1 MELLASL
8 VGEKGERPPRE
19 DGPLRIGVLMGG
31 ISAEREVSLKSGA
44 AVAES
49 LIRQGYVVCP
59 IDVTPDIAMTLR
71 QEKVDIAF
79 IALHG
84 RYGEDGIIQGML
96 EMMQIPY
103 TGSGVLASALGM
115 NKAQARSLF
124 IASGL
129 STPPS
134 LLLTEAEKE
143 RFKNTP
149 PPFGYPAVVK
159 PISEGSSVGVTI
171 VEEPSKMEAALNE
184 AFRFGPKILMEQYIA
199 GTEVHVGVLNQ
210 IPLGAIEIRPNA
222 SRGGRTPFY
231 DYTAKY
237 VKGMSEHIFPA
248 VLPDAIYKEILELG
262 LKAHLALGCSGYS
275 RADFILDRGY
285 KPYVLEVNT
294 LPGMTETSLLPE
306 IARGVGISFDQL
318 VEKILATA
326 GIGK

>member
-1 MELLASL
+1 MIASRI
-8 VGEKGERPPRE
+8 EK
-19 DGPLRIGVLMGG
+19 RIGVLMGG
-31 ISAEREVSLKSGA
+31 LSAEREVSLKSGA
-44 AVAES
+44 AVAAS
-49 LIRQGYVVCP
+49 LIRQGYNVCS
-59 IDVTPDIAMTLR
+59 IDVNTEIAQTLR
-71 QEKVDIAF
+71 HEKIDTAF

-84 RYGEDGIIQGML
+84 RYGEDGIIQGLL

-115 NKAQARSLF
+115 NKAQSRSLL
-124 IASGL
+124 IAAGL
-129 STPPS
+129 ATPAS
-134 LLLTEAEKE
+134 LLFTKKE
-143 RFKNTP
+143 SACLKTAP
-149 PPFGYPAVVK
+149 PYFGYPAVVK

-171 VEEPSKMEAALNE
+171 VAAPSAIAAALNE
-184 AFRFGPKILMEQYIA
+184 AFRFGPKILVEQYIA
-199 GTEVHVGVLNQ
+199 GTEVHVGIVDQ
-210 IPLGAIEIRPNA
+210 TPLGAIEIRPKT
-222 SRGGRTPFY
+222 SFY

-248 VLPDAIYKEILELG
+248 NLPPNVYQELLAWG

-275 RADFILDRGY
+275 RADFILDRAY

-326 GIGK
+326 SIGK

>member
-1 MELLASL
+1 M
-8 VGEKGERPPRE
+8 
-19 DGPLRIGVLMGG
+19 PLEPFIGKRIGVLMGG
-31 ISAEREVSLKSGA
+31 LSAEREVSLKSGSA
-44 AVAES
+44 IVGS
-49 LIRQGYVVCP
+49 LIKQGYTAYS
-59 IDVTPDIAMTLR
+59 IDVSTEIALTLR
-71 QEKVDIAF
+71 QEKIEVAF

-84 RYGEDGIIQGML
+84 RYGEDGIIQGLL

-124 IASGL
+124 IAAGL
-129 STPPS
+129 TAPPC
-134 LLLTEAEKE
+134 LLLTEEMKGI
-143 RFKNTP
+143 FKTKP
-149 PPFGYPAVVK
+149 PSFGYPAVVK

-171 VEEPSKMEAALNE
+171 VEDPSAMEAAINE
-184 AFRFGPKILMEQYIA
+184 AFRFGPQILVEQYIS
-199 GTEVHVGVLNQ
+199 GTEVHVGILDQ
-210 IPLGAIEIRPNA
+210 TPLGAIEIRPKT
-222 SRGGRTPFY
+222 GFY

-248 VLPDAIYKEILELG
+248 DIPPTVYKEILECG

-275 RADFILDRGY
+275 RADFILGGTTPANRAY

-306 IARGVGISFDQL
+306 IARGVDISFDQL

-326 GIGK
+326 SIGK

>member
-1 MELLASL
+1 L
-8 VGEKGERPPRE
+8 
-19 DGPLRIGVLMGG
+19 PLEQLIGKKIGVLMGG
-31 ISAEREVSLKSGA
+31 ISAEREISLKSGA
-44 AVAES
+44 AVTES
-49 LIRQGYVVCP
+49 LIKQGYIVCP
-59 IDVTPDIAMTLR
+59 IDVNPEIALTLR
-71 QEKVDIAF
+71 KEKIDIAF

-84 RYGEDGIIQGML
+84 RYGEDGIIQGLL

-129 STPPS
+129 ATPAS
-134 LLLTEAEKE
+134 LLLTKDAQGI
-143 RFKNTP
+143 FKTEP

-171 VEEPSKMEAALNE
+171 VEGPHAMAAALDE
-184 AFRFGPKILMEQYIA
+184 AFRFGPKILVEQYIS
-199 GTEVHVGVLNQ
+199 GTEVHVGVLDQ
-210 IPLGAIEIRPNA
+210 APLGAIEIRPKTA
-222 SRGGRTPFY
+222 FY

-248 VLPDAIYKEILELG
+248 NLPPKIYQEMLSWG

-275 RADFILDRGY
+275 RADFILDRAY
-285 KPYVLEVNT
+285 KPYILEVNT

-306 IARGVGISFDQL
+306 IARGVDISFDQL

-326 GIGK
+326 SIGK

>member
-1 MELLASL
+1 
-8 VGEKGERPPRE
+8 
-19 DGPLRIGVLMGG
+19 MGG

-134 LLLTEAEKE
+134 LLLTEAE
-143 RFKNTP
+143 
-149 PPFGYPAVVK
+149 
-159 PISEGSSVGVTI
+159 
-171 VEEPSKMEAALNE
+171 
-184 AFRFGPKILMEQYIA
+184 
-199 GTEVHVGVLNQ
+199 
-210 IPLGAIEIRPNA
+210 
-222 SRGGRTPFY
+222 
-231 DYTAKY
+231 
-237 VKGMSEHIFPA
+237 
-248 VLPDAIYKEILELG
+248 
-262 LKAHLALGCSGYS
+262 
-275 RADFILDRGY
+275 
-285 KPYVLEVNT
+285 
-294 LPGMTETSLLPE
+294 
-306 IARGVGISFDQL
+306 
-318 VEKILATA
+318 
-326 GIGK
+326 